1 MKILVIGLGYVG
13 LVTAVSFAEK
23 GKNIIGY
30 DENIQK
36 IEMLKSG
43 KPTIYENGLL
53 ELMEKNKEKIL
64 YTSDKESAY
73 KNSNVIFICVGT
85 PENENGTANLEYIYS
100 VIEDIIKYVKK
111 ECIVVIKST
120 VPVGTNEKINKY
132 INENTNIKIEVVS
145 NPEFLSQGTA
155 IKDTLEA
162 KRIVIGTSSKWAENI
177 LKDVYSNF
185 ESSEIILT
193 DKATAEMIKY
203 ASNNFL
209 ALKISYINEI
219 ANLCEKLGANIED
232 VKIGMG
238 LDDRIGK
245 KFLNAGIGFGGSC
258 LPKDT
263 KALYA
268 QGLENGIELNT
279 IKATIKVNEKQK
291 IKLIDK
297 IFKYYSSVQNLNVA
311 VLGLAFKP
319 ETDDLREA
327 PSLVNIKYLSAN
339 GAKIKIWD
347 PIVKKKLEY
356 ENIAYFESI
365 DETIE
370 NADIC
375 LIFTEWKEIKKY
387 NIENYEKLMKKAI
400 ILDGRNCY
408 KIEDMKNRNI
418 IYDSIG
424 RKCTGKLLGENI

>member
-13 LVTAVSFAEK
+13 LVTVVSFAEK

-30 DENIQK
+30 DENTKK
-36 IEMLKSG
+36 IEMLNSG

-64 YTSDKESAY
+64 YTSDKENAY
-73 KNSNVIFICVGT
+73 KDSDVIFICVGT
-85 PENENGTANLEYIYS
+85 PENEDGTANLEYIYS
-100 VIEDIIKYVKK
+100 AIEDIIKYVKK
-111 ECIVVIKST
+111 ECLVVIKST
-120 VPVGTNEKINKY
+120 VPVGTNEKIDKY
-132 INENTNIKIEVVS
+132 INENTNIKIEVAS

-177 LKDVYSNF
+177 LKGIYSNF
-185 ESSEIILT
+185 ENSEIVLT
-193 DKATAEMIKY
+193 DRTTAEMIKY
-203 ASNNFL
+203 ASNDFL
-209 ALKISYINEI
+209 ALKISYMNEM

-232 VKIGMG
+232 VKLGMG

-268 QGLENGIELNT
+268 QGFENGIELNT
-279 IKATIKVNEKQK
+279 IKAAITVNEKQK
-291 IKLIDK
+291 TKLIDK
-297 IFKYYSSVQNLNVA
+297 ISKYYSSVQNLNVA

-319 ETDDLREA
+319 ETDDLRKA
-327 PSLVNIKYLSAN
+327 PSLINIKYLTEN
-339 GAKIKIWD
+339 GAKVKVWD
-347 PIVKKKLEY
+347 PVVKKKLDF
-356 ENIAYFESI
+356 ENIVYCEWI

-370 NADIC
+370 DADIC

-387 NIENYEKLMKKAI
+387 NIENYEKLMKKSI

-408 KIEDMKNRNI
+408 KIEDMENRDI

-424 RKCTGKLLGENI
+424 RKCTGKLLGENN